1 MQITHTATYPITDHL
16 RQVEELLA
24 PIRTDRSITDAERR
38 QLIGE
43 VLAAANARALSLH
56 AARRA
61 ATVAPPVARTPEAFR
76 AHRFHGQLARVS

>member
-1 MQITHTATYPITDHL
+1 MMHAAPYHINDHL

-24 PIRTDRSITDAERR
+24 PIRSDPSIGDAERR

-56 AARRA
+56 AARRRSA
-61 ATVAPPVARTPEAFR
+61 VDTLAPRTAEAFR
-76 AHRFHGQLARVS
+76 AHRFHRELAHVG

>member
-1 MQITHTATYPITDHL
+1 MQMTQAAPYHITDHL

-24 PIRTDRSITDAERR
+24 PIRNDRSISDAERR

-56 AARRA
+56 AARRRSA
-61 ATVAPPVARTPEAFR
+61 VDALAPRGAEAFR
-76 AHRFHGQLARVS
+76 AHRFHRELAHVG